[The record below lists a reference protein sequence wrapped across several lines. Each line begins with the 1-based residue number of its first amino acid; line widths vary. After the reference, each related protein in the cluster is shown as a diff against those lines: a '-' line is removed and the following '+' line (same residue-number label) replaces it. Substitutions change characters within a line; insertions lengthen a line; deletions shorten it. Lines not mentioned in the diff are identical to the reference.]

1 MDRLKGEPFVL
12 LGINSD
18 SDREELKTTLEEE
31 RINWRSWW
39 DDGGIF
45 GPIQTKWAVANRP
58 TIHLLDWNGIIR
70 QMMPTNKTSI
80 VLLVLQPKRPSRV
93 LFDQ

>member
-70 QMMPTNKTSI
+70 QMNVDSVELDETI
-80 VLLVLQPKRPSRV
+80 DELLRELAEQSN
-93 LFDQ
+93 D